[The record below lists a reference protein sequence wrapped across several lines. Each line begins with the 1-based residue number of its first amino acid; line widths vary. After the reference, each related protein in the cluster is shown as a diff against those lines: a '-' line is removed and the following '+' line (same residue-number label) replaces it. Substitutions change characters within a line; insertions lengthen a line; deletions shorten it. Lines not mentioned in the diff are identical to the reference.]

1 MSSGRKSI
9 GMRQQKNLNFFE
21 YEKKC
26 DYETEIIER
35 GNKFELYNLKYPSPV
50 QTPFPEVNT
59 VYAKYYKNLSSDKV
73 IVVIHGLGEE
83 ITARHIAKFFLKSGF
98 SSLQISMPF
107 SRKRIPKRKKVKN
120 VDLSKVFLIGLRQ
133 AVLDIRRGIDFL
145 EKENRKVG
153 IIGISLGSIVS
164 CLVAGIDKRIHSGVF
179 ILGGGDIANLFWYSK
194 HPLVKIY
201 KKRFEKIITIEE
213 LKKKWEVIEPL
224 NYIIPEPEKYLMIN
238 AKKDL
243 FVIPKYTEKLWI
255 SLGKPEIKWL
265 RATHLTT
272 IFYLPYI
279 ERISSFHFQKT
290 LEVRPR

>member
-1 MSSGRKSI
+1 MRK
-9 GMRQQKNLNFFE
+9 QENLNFFE
-21 YEKKC
+21 YEKE
-26 DYETEIIER
+26 DNYETEIIKE
-35 GNKFELYNLKYPSPV
+35 GNEFELYNLKYPSSV
-50 QTPFPEVNT
+50 KTPFPEVNT

-73 IVVIHGLGEE
+73 IIVIHGLGEE
-83 ITARHIAKFFLKSGF
+83 MTARHIAKFFLKSGF

-107 SRKRIPKRKKVKN
+107 SRKRVPKRKKVKN
-120 VDLSKVFLIGLRQ
+120 VDLSEVFLIGFRQ
-133 AVLDIRRGIDFL
+133 AVLNIRRGIDFL

-153 IIGISLGSIVS
+153 IISVSLGSIIS
-164 CLVAGIDKRIHSGVF
+164 SLVVGIDRRINSGVF

-201 KKRFEKIITIEE
+201 KKRLEKIITIEE

-243 FVIPKYTEKLWI
+243 FVMPKYTEKLWI

-279 ERISSFHFQKT
+279 ERISLSHFQKT